1 MRGLAIL
8 LVVLYHAGL
17 FGFVLPFEM
26 QRFGWIGVDLFFV
39 LSGYLIGG
47 QLLKAA
53 ARGKQL
59 SVATFYRRRAL
70 RILPAYLVVVLVYYF
85 LPADLR
91 EYERMPPLWKFLTF
105 TQNLGLRGGTA
116 FSHAWSL
123 CIEFQF
129 YLVLPLL
136 LRTLIRRPK
145 RAIIFALPV
154 VIILWCV
161 FIRGFAAWWIA
172 THYGQSFGQWQ
183 EYVYYPTYSRL
194 EALTIGVSLAAIEI
208 FRPRWWAN
216 LVNQATWLWLPAAA
230 GLIVALFLAEDG
242 LTVISSAP
250 GFFLVAAACGTFLLC
265 ALSPRLPF
273 ARVPVPGAA
282 FLATIAYSLYLT
294 HKISIHWVEVFAR
307 ARSLPAMA
315 AYALAMTLA
324 LLIGMLLFILVE
336 RPFLRWRE
344 RRMKAVAEKV
354 A

>member
-1 MRGLAIL
+1 M

-47 QLLKAA
+47 QLLKAGA
-53 ARGKQL
+53 GGKEL

-70 RILPAYLVVVLVYYF
+70 RILPAYFVVVIVYYF
-85 LPADLR
+85 LPAGLR

-136 LRTLIRRPK
+136 ISALVRRPK
-145 RAIIFALPV
+145 RAIIFALPML
-154 VIILWCV
+154 IILWCI

-172 THYGQSFGQWQ
+172 THYGPSFGRWQ

-216 LVNQATWLWLPAAA
+216 LLDQATWLWLPAAT
-230 GLIVALFLAEDG
+230 GLILALFWAEDG
-242 LTVISSAP
+242 LSVISSAV
-250 GFFLVAAACGTFLLC
+250 GFFLVAAACGILLLC
-265 ALSPRLPF
+265 VVSPRLPF
-273 ARVPVPGAA
+273 ARVPIPGAA

-294 HKISIHWVEVFAR
+294 HKIPIHWMEVFAH
-307 ARSLPAMA
+307 ARSLPAIA
-315 AYALAMTLA
+315 AYALAMALA
-324 LLIGMLLFILVE
+324 LLIGVLLFILVE
-336 RPFLRWRE
+336 RPFLRLRE
-344 RRMKAVAEKV
+344 RRVKVVAEKP